1 MKIFTVLVEK
11 GSKQMTT
18 QDQELD
24 KIKKE
29 MALQHIKELSEQSSA
44 HTSIYEKL
52 TEEQQEFIKNHRF
65 PGAGPLEVDE
75 EPLSIEISFEEWLHI
90 LQKKYDNL
98 FQMVKENLPNL
109 SPSLDFEISIQ
120 KILNIKECSLP
131 FAGIVLGRP
140 SSFKTVGIEL
150 FRKWKNVFYTDNF
163 SARAFVSHTTTI
175 SKDKLAQIDLLP
187 KIKNKLFLT
196 PELSPTFAKKDEE
209 LIEILGIMTR
219 VLDGQGYESDTGA
232 HGHRGYTGP
241 HMFVWIGAAVDI
253 PWKVHKYLATL
264 GPKLYFLRLPH
275 ADKTEDEYLDEMNH
289 DNFHVKVIAV
299 KESLYDYLNWF
310 EKCPHAIFENGVPK
324 IAWDN
329 RRNDQNTLRMII
341 RLAKLLGHLRC
352 VVPTR
357 ETKDSHSQ
365 GIDYAYTMATPEDP
379 SRARTQLKNLARGHG
394 LSQGRNYIT
403 ADDILLVIQVVM
415 STASIE
421 RVSMFELLIENK
433 GKLSTSQVAKSL
445 NTSAITAKRT
455 MREFEALGLVYVIET
470 EYDNEEKTIVLKE
483 EFNWFLSDEF
493 LNLKQKCRKNFTP
506 LVVGKILH
514 NRSVPETGQRGHN
527 SYSMNTHSER

>member
-1 MKIFTVLVEK
+1 
-11 GSKQMTT
+11 
-18 QDQELD
+18 
-24 KIKKE
+24 
-29 MALQHIKELSEQSSA
+29 
-44 HTSIYEKL
+44 
-52 TEEQQEFIKNHRF
+52 
-65 PGAGPLEVDE
+65 
-75 EPLSIEISFEEWLHI
+75 
-90 LQKKYDNL
+90 
-98 FQMVKENLPNL
+98 
-109 SPSLDFEISIQ
+109 
-120 KILNIKECSLP
+120 LP

-140 SSFKTVGIEL
+140 SSFYTVGLEL
-150 FRKWKNVFYTDNF
+150 FRKWNIVFYTDNF
-163 SARAFVSHTTTI
+163 SGRAFVSHTTNV

-232 HGHRGYTGP
+232 HGHRGYTGS

-275 ADKTEDEYLDEMNH
+275 ADKTEDEYLNEMNE
-289 DNFHVKVIAV
+289 DNFDIKVSVV
-299 KESLYDYLNWF
+299 KESLFDYLSWF
-310 EKCPHAIFENGVPK
+310 EKCPDVIIEKGIPK

-352 VVPTR
+352 IVPTR

-365 GIDYAYTMATPEDP
+365 GIDYAYTMAIPEDP
-379 SRARTQLKNLARGHG
+379 SRARTQLKNLARGHA

-403 ADDILLVIQVVM
+403 MDDISLVIQVVL

-455 MREFEALGLVYVIET
+455 MREFEALGLVDIIET
-470 EYDNEEKTIVLKE
+470 DFDNEEKTIVLKE

-493 LNLKQKCRKNFTP
+493 LNVKQKCRKNFAP
-506 LVVGKILH
+506 LVTQNFI
-514 NRSVPETGQRGHN
+514 HN
-527 SYSMNTHSER
+527 SKLQDRRQGGHISYSNGAGAER